1 MDVGDAIMVETE
13 PGVSLGSPVRK
24 LLKECL

>member
-13 PGVSLGSPVRK
+13 LGASLGSLVKK